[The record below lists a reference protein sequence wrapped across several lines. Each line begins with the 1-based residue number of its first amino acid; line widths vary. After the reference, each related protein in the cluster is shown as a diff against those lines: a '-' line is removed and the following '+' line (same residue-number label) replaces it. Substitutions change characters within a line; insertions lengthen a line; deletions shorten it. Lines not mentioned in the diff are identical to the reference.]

1 LLPAC
6 YIGKMTLQEALD
18 DAIRARGGYAEVAR
32 LLGVSRQSVYK
43 WVYRRVPADRLG
55 EVEWVTGIPRERLR
69 PDIFDIR
76 TTRATRQEAPP
87 PSPD

>member
-1 LLPAC
+1 MP
-6 YIGKMTLQEALD
+6 LQEALD

-43 WVYRRVPADRLG
+43 WVYRRVPAERVA

-76 TTRATRQEAPP
+76 TTRATHQEATPAQP
-87 PSPD
+87 